1 MVMVIKI
8 KLNFLSTM
16 LCCKRKPFSPDHWE
30 KNRLKKIPARI
41 QFGEYKIS
49 NILTL
54 PLLIELNTDW
64 QLSKLVSASWEISS
78 APVAGTQFKLAP
90 TPFSTNTDY

>member
-16 LCCKRKPFSPDHWE
+16 LYYKKNSPDHWE
-30 KNRLKKIPARI
+30 KLNLVLKIARI

-54 PLLIELNTDW
+54 PLLIELNTD
-64 QLSKLVSASWEISS
+64 
-78 APVAGTQFKLAP
+78 
-90 TPFSTNTDY
+90 

>member
-1 MVMVIKI
+1 MVIVIKI

-16 LCCKRKPFSPDHWE
+16 LYYRKEIFSDHWE
-30 KNRLKKIPARI
+30 KWKFVLKIARI

-54 PLLIELNTDW
+54 PLLIELNTD
-64 QLSKLVSASWEISS
+64 
-78 APVAGTQFKLAP
+78 
-90 TPFSTNTDY
+90 

>member
-1 MVMVIKI
+1 MVMAIKI

-16 LCCKRKPFSPDHWE
+16 LCYKKENFPDHWE
-30 KNRLKKIPARI
+30 KWKLVLKTARI

-54 PLLIELNTDW
+54 PLLIELNTD
-64 QLSKLVSASWEISS
+64 
-78 APVAGTQFKLAP
+78 
-90 TPFSTNTDY
+90 